1 MKKTSH
7 NIINKL
13 KQKMYKTIFSHIFF
27 SIPGS
32 LNFSMGGNV
41 SGQGDLYPLSA
52 RTFYMNNQQLQ

>member
-1 MKKTSH
+1 
-7 NIINKL
+7 
-13 KQKMYKTIFSHIFF
+13 MYKTIFSHIFF

-32 LNFSMGGNV
+32 LNFSMGDNV